1 MAHLVLVGLMGS
13 GKTTV
18 GQRVADKLGRP
29 FVDSDDVVEAR
40 TGRTVREI
48 WRTDGEAAYRVLERQ
63 ALVDA
68 LAAATPSVIAAAG
81 GVVLSEQ
88 NRDDLASAD
97 ATVVWLRADPGQ
109 LVARATRG
117 EHRLLLDDDPAA
129 VLAQMAA
136 GREPL
141 YREVA
146 DHVVDV
152 GDRTVEDVVADVL
165 AVVQR

>member
-1 MAHLVLVGLMGS
+1 
-13 GKTTV
+13 
-18 GQRVADKLGRP
+18 
-29 FVDSDDVVEAR
+29 
-40 TGRTVREI
+40 
-48 WRTDGEAAYRVLERQ
+48 
-63 ALVDA
+63 
-68 LAAATPSVIAAAG
+68 
-81 GVVLSEQ
+81 
-88 NRDDLASAD
+88 
-97 ATVVWLRADPGQ
+97 
-109 LVARATRG
+109 VARATRG
-117 EHRLLLDDDPAA
+117 EHRPLLDDDPAA